1 MHGSTLCF
9 SDSDSRTWQSSMTA
23 RNPQCQGQA
32 FLLLVF
38 CKDNTSLPQP
48 LSHTA
53 TDRCW
58 GVDCWCPCAIVPIA
72 FACSDLHKMYTR
84 TQKHTSMHTLTRTH
98 MHTHAHANAHAHVY
112 AHAQAQASLSHT
124 HSHTHRRTTTRT
136 HTHRLTGTHE
146 HTHNHR
152 DTHTLSW

>member
-1 MHGSTLCF
+1 MVTSRVSTTAVVSTLSSCA
-9 SDSDSRTWQSSMTA
+9 SRTWPASMPA
-23 RNPQCQGQA
+23 RNP
-32 FLLLVF
+32 
-38 CKDNTSLPQP
+38 LPQP